1 LERQRLQFKH
11 NQYSCYKTKTIV
23 FREMW

>member
-23 FREMW
+23 FREM